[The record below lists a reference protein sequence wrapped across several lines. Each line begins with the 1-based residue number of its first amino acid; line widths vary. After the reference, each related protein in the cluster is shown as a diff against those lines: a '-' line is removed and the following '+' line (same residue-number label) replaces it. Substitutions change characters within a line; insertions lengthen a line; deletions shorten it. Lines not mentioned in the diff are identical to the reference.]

1 LIFEGILAVTSRQ
14 FPEDPANYKLFW
26 QYHFDLRMVFITSR
40 LGRDVAHIIA
50 ADVGCDFA
58 VHGTNGLDEPVFAEN
73 AKC

>member
-1 LIFEGILAVTSRQ
+1 
-14 FPEDPANYKLFW
+14 
-26 QYHFDLRMVFITSR
+26 MVFITSR